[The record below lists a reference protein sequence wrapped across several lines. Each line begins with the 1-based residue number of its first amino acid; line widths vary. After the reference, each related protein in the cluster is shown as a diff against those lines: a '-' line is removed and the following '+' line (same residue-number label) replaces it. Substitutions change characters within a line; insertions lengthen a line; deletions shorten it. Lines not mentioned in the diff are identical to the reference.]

1 MVKIVELME
10 QHVGETFSAM
20 VTGATSYGLFV
31 QLENTAEGMIRIE
44 DLGREYF
51 LFDSLRHRLIGVDS
65 GREYRLGQ
73 QMAVM
78 LARYY
83 ARSGV
88 TTQGSLDFADA
99 AGNAFV
105 KLGCPLRFRLRGAC
119 AWYHSTHD
127 YFHGTLHFTRGGR
140 RTRFGLL

>member
-51 LFDSLRHRLIGVDS
+51 LFDSLRHRLIGTDS

-73 QMAVM
+73 QMAVR
-78 LARYY
+78 LV
-83 ARSGV
+83 S
-88 TTQGSLDFADA
+88 AD
-99 AGNAFV
+99 
-105 KLGCPLRFRLRGAC
+105 
-119 AWYHSTHD
+119 
-127 YFHGTLHFTRGGR
+127 R
-140 RTRFGLL
+140 RTRRLDFKPIRKNGKKPVTHS